1 MSGKIHIGVDATT
14 WRNDRG
20 FGRFTRSLMRALI
33 ARNSEFRYT
42 LLLDRPIEASLPDR
56 ADVLFASTTQTLNEA
71 AVGDAS
77 RSFSDLWRLG
87 EVARKAQFDIFF
99 YPAVYSYFPLL
110 AATPCIVCYHDCTAE
125 RFPEFL
131 FPKKINHRLWQ
142 AKTLLA
148 KAQTKRAM
156 TVTETSA
163 KDLETILKF
172 PKDRIDVVTEGAD
185 AVFRRLDDSVVAAAR
200 ERWRVAQTDH
210 LFLTLGG
217 MNAHK
222 NIINLLRAMPAVIA
236 QKPNVRVLI
245 VGDTSGKGFWDNV
258 PELQA
263 FVRDTPGLADR
274 ITFTGYL
281 SDEEVAELL
290 NGAEALLFPS
300 LWEGFGLPAVEA
312 MKCGAPVISS
322 DRGSLPEIVGD
333 AGLMF
338 NPEVPSDISGKILR
352 FLNED
357 PLRESLK
364 KKALE
369 RADLFTWE
377 RGAALA
383 EESFRRCLAM

>member
-1 MSGKIHIGVDATT
+1 MSTKIHIGVDATT

-33 ARNSEFRYT
+33 ARDSEFRYT
-42 LLLDRPIEASLPDR
+42 LLLDRPIDAPLPER
-56 ADVLFASTTQTLNEA
+56 ADVLYASTNQTLNEA

-77 RSFSDLWRLG
+77 RSLADLWRLG
-87 EVARKAQFDIFF
+87 EVARKAQFDVFF

-110 AATPCIVCYHDCTAE
+110 APTPCIVCYHDCTAE

-163 KDLETILKF
+163 RDLEAILKF
-172 PKDRIDVVTEGAD
+172 PRERIDVVTEGAD
-185 AVFRRLDDSVVAAAR
+185 AVFQKLDPQRVAAAR
-200 ERWRVAQTDH
+200 ARWRVAPEDH

-222 NIINLLRAMPAVIA
+222 NIITLLRAMPAVIA
-236 QKPNVRVLI
+236 QKPKIRVLI

-258 PELQA
+258 PQLQA
-263 FVRDTPGLADR
+263 FVRDTPGLAER

-281 SDEEVAELL
+281 SDEDVAELL
-290 NGAEALLFPS
+290 NGADALLFPS

-312 MKCGAPVISS
+312 MKCGAPILSS

-338 NPEVPSDISGKILR
+338 NPEAPADIAEKVLR
-352 FLNED
+352 FLND
-357 PLRESLK
+357 AALRESLK
-364 KKALE
+364 HKALE
-369 RADLFTWE
+369 RAELFTWE
-377 RGAALA
+377 RGAMLA